1 MSVSVFHRVIW
12 SYLHIVGV
20 PRACAEA
27 EYMVSLDMVVNC
39 MYQAEL
45 HIYANKEEAFVTE

>member
-1 MSVSVFHRVIW
+1 MSVSVFHCVIW